1 MRYVVFF
8 SMWRKYYGET
18 DVNLKKLHADFS
30 VPREA
35 SLLYPIWGCRAK
47 KEEEQGKILP
57 CSSSFAVAGTRLELV
72 TFGL

>member
-1 MRYVVFF
+1 M
-8 SMWRKYYGET
+8 
-18 DVNLKKLHADFS
+18 NPKKSLVDS
-30 VPREA
+30 SESREA

-47 KEEEQGKILP
+47 KEEEQGNILP